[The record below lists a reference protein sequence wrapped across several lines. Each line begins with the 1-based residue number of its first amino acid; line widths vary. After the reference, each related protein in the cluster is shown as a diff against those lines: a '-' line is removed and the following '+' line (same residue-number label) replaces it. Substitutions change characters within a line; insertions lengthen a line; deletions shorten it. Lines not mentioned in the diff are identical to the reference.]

1 MCGKRLKKC
10 GKFGF
15 DFPEQ
20 FDFFAAQ
27 TSLLCKIRNFEMLLQ
42 NLHFIQPTKG
52 LNLKSESSSTL
63 KNESGSNLLVVG
75 NQIKIIT
82 VSSAW
87 SER

>member
-1 MCGKRLKKC
+1 MCVYGNRLKKC

-27 TSLLCKIRNFEMLLQ
+27 TSLLCKIRKFEMLLQ

-63 KNESGSNLLVVG
+63 KKMKVVQIYWLLVI
-75 NQIKIIT
+75 NLKL
-82 VSSAW
+82 
-87 SER
+87 

>member
-1 MCGKRLKKC
+1 MCVYGKRLKKC

-63 KNESGSNLLVVG
+63 KKVKVVQIYWLLV
-75 NQIKIIT
+75 IKLKL
-82 VSSAW
+82 
-87 SER
+87 